1 MNSGCVFT
9 NSSRRFLFVILR
21 SLPGFIEYV
30 EDDVSKGRRSQS
42 EPPLVKGQILE
53 EEDLANELG
62 EQHYVETW
70 ICSWFGCFFFPTVFG
85 CGEMW
90 GMFVIFAIFYLVPCA
105 GVLVFRKASPKSCRC
120 LTKKDLLSIPVLLS
134 LGLAIINDVVF
145 VS

>member
-9 NSSRRFLFVILR
+9 NSFRRFLFVILR

-62 EQHYVETW
+62 TTLRRDLDLQLVW
-70 ICSWFGCFFFPTVFG
+70 MFFFRLFLDAVKCGG
-85 CGEMW
+85 C
-90 GMFVIFAIFYLVPCA
+90 L
-105 GVLVFRKASPKSCRC
+105 
-120 LTKKDLLSIPVLLS
+120 
-134 LGLAIINDVVF
+134 
-145 VS
+145 